1 VGHCHNEKEG
11 FDMGTVSTDRAES
24 IWLQACTILER
35 ELSEK
40 DYQTW
45 VQELGAR
52 DFEEGKLIVEAPFG
66 LFRDRVKQSFLPA
79 IEAAVT
85 KIAGHTCTVSVV
97 VGTYAVPSGRKASVR
112 TVVSSAPAGQP
123 TERPSQ
129 GEKNFDSFIVGEG
142 NRMAYFGARRLAEE
156 ERVTEGN
163 PLFMFGGVG
172 LGKTH
177 LLTAIGEALRLRGK
191 KVLYFQG
198 EDFTRKMVEAL
209 QAQRMDAFHRQ
220 FRVAD
225 ALLIDD
231 VQFLA
236 GKKRTQQE
244 LFHVF
249 NLLHQKGKPIAL
261 ASDRGPDE
269 LENLE
274 TGLRSRFGGGFL
286 ADLCP
291 LDRDLR
297 LRILK
302 AKLQENG
309 VQIDDHIVERLAIQL
324 QGSVRELEGLVS
336 RLKAASSHQSLPLD
350 DGVVETMITP
360 YVARRGPV
368 DLDVVID
375 TVAWVHGLS
384 REELLSRDR
393 SRRVAWPRHI
403 AAYMCRRLTSAS
415 LPEIGHAL
423 GGRNHTSILRAV
435 RSVADR
441 QAGDANFATKLQQM
455 EKMLGSSPAFKGRRE
470 GRPGEP
476 PVYA

>member
-1 VGHCHNEKEG
+1 
-11 FDMGTVSTDRAES
+11 MATLSTDHAGGLWS
-24 IWLQACTILER
+24 QACTILER

-52 DFEEGKLIVEAPFG
+52 SFEDSVLVVEAPFG

-79 IEAAVT
+79 LEAAVS
-85 KIAGHTCTVSVV
+85 KVSGQTCTVSVI
-97 VGTYAVPSGRKASVR
+97 VGNYVAPNPRKSVTRGSSSSPSPR
-112 TVVSSAPAGQP
+112 APVAKPKTQ
-123 TERPSQ
+123 R
-129 GEKNFDSFIVGEG
+129 EKTFDSFIVGEG

-177 LLTAIGEALRLRGK
+177 LLMAIGESLRARGK
-191 KVLYFQG
+191 KVLYYQG

-209 QAQRMDAFHRQ
+209 QSHRMDNFHRE
-220 FRVAD
+220 FRSAD

-249 NLLHQKGKPIAL
+249 NLLHQNGKPIAL

-302 AKLQENG
+302 AKLQEGG

-415 LPEIGHAL
+415 LPEIGNAL

-455 EKMLGSSPAFKGRRE
+455 EKMLGASPAFKGRRD
-470 GRPGEP
+470 GRPGDP
-476 PVYA
+476 PPAS